1 MDRAK
6 AKNTSRIF
14 HTRPRRVFSKELKK
28 KLVEEIEFKRISIRD
43 VVNLYQVSSRSVYIW
58 LRNYSSI
65 HNTGTQMVVESDSK
79 ETRIDKLLAR
89 ISELERSFGKK
100 QLEVEYLNKV
110 IEICSDELGYDVKK
124 KSTTMQSS
132 GTE

>member
-1 MDRAK
+1 MDRTK
-6 AKNTSRIF
+6 SKNSSRIF
-14 HTRPRRVFSKELKK
+14 KPRAMRIFSSALKK
-28 KLVEEIEFKRISIRD
+28 KLVEEIEFKRLTIRD
-43 VVNLYQVSSRSVYIW
+43 VVNLYQVSSNSVYCW
-58 LRNYSSI
+58 LRNYSTVHS
-65 HNTGTQMVVESDSK
+65 TGTKMVVESDSK
-79 ETRIDKLLAR
+79 ETRIDRLLER
-89 ISELERSFGKK
+89 INELERAFGKK

>member
-1 MDRAK
+1 MDRTK
-6 AKNTSRIF
+6 QKKTSRLF
-14 HTRPRRVFSKELKK
+14 QTRPRRVFSKELKQ
-28 KLVEEIEFKRISIRD
+28 KLVEEIEFKRLNVRD
-43 VVNLYQVSSRSVYIW
+43 VVNLYQVSSRSVYFW
-58 LRNYSSI
+58 LRNYSTI

-79 ETRIDKLLAR
+79 ETRIDRLLER
-89 ISELERSFGKK
+89 INELERAFGKK

>member
-1 MDRAK
+1 MDRTK
-6 AKNTSRIF
+6 SKNTSRIF
-14 HTRPRRVFSKELKK
+14 KPRAMRIFSSALKK
-28 KLVEEIEFKRISIRD
+28 KLVEEIEFKRLTIRD
-43 VVNLYQVSSRSVYIW
+43 VVNLYQVSSNSVYCW
-58 LRNYSSI
+58 LRNYSTI
-65 HNTGTQMVVESDSK
+65 HSTGTKMVVESDSK
-79 ETRIDKLLAR
+79 ETRIDKLLER
-89 ISELERSFGKK
+89 ISELERAFGKK